1 MQKSEMKEKVHLLY
15 VYGFTIHFI
24 CLPNSESGEVQ
35 TPGCAREAVG
45 APPLEVF
52 KATLE
57 GPWAACAGGGQP
69 CPLKG
74 GRGWNWVG
82 FRSLLTQAFL

>member
-1 MQKSEMKEKVHLLY
+1 MQKSEMKVKVHFLY

-57 GPWAACAGGGQP
+57 GALGSLRWWEAALPTEGGEG
-69 CPLKG
+69 LEL
-74 GRGWNWVG
+74 GW
-82 FRSLLTQAFL
+82 L